1 MPITRHIPWSFCPAF
16 STPSSLACRQRD
28 QYQPVVTA
36 VAPPLGLLLQLIATA
51 TGRTFRQQLTLL
63 ERSGHPS
70 LSAYNLHFIPCAS
83 GLRTGLANVSGLYL
97 NRQAVATIESLIH
110 GNWSHQFIIISRR
123 QNSYSVQLVAWTAG
137 NPVSFFIK
145 CTCYTINLHPKA
157 TL

>member
-1 MPITRHIPWSFCPAF
+1 MIDPVVENVVANEMIMYKPILIVLKKTFKMPITSHIPWSFCPAF

-110 GNWSHQFIIISRR
+110 GN
-123 QNSYSVQLVAWTAG
+123 
-137 NPVSFFIK
+137 
-145 CTCYTINLHPKA
+145 
-157 TL
+157 